1 VFTPE
6 PDLARH
12 KITRPAALVVAP
24 ASTKA
29 ALIAHFAK
37 HLDPVF
43 IPRPLLLVESLPR
56 EENGKLPR
64 SKLLAFFEQV
74 RAR

>member
-1 VFTPE
+1 M
-6 PDLARH
+6 
-12 KITRPAALVVAP
+12 VAP
-24 ASTKA
+24 TSTKA
-29 ALIAHFAK
+29 DLVAHFAK

-64 SKLLAFFEQV
+64 GKLLAFFEQV
-74 RAR
+74 RSR